1 MLLPLVGQLTQVL
14 PDARVLSILE
24 AVLLPTSEMS
34 AQVNLCVS
42 NIQGKYTLPV
52 EKYIL
57 HIHPNRIFE
66 EKKVITA
73 DDSNK

>member
-1 MLLPLVGQLTQVL
+1 MLLPLVGELTQVL

-42 NIQGKYTLPV
+42 NIQGKYTLPA

-57 HIHPNRIFE
+57 HNRIFE
-66 EKKVITA
+66 KF
-73 DDSNK
+73 